1 MIHSRGLPS
10 ISTNWAAWRLFFCD
24 ERLVAPENP
33 DSTWGVYRSGLL
45 QKTPL
50 TEEQFLVVKTGLEP
64 EAAAREYQEQLSSHL
79 ASRLDLLLLGAG
91 PDGHTCSLF
100 PGHPLLQEP
109 SLEEGGRIVAH
120 ITDSPK
126 PPPQRVT
133 LTLPAVNAANCC
145 VFAACGAGK
154 ADMMA
159 RLLAK
164 EKEGLPAQLVMPK

>member
-1 MIHSRGLPS
+1 MYL
-10 ISTNWAAWRLFFCD
+10 
-24 ERLVAPENP
+24 
-33 DSTWGVYRSGLL
+33 
-45 QKTPL
+45 
-50 TEEQFLVVKTGLEP
+50 
-64 EAAAREYQEQLSSHL
+64 
-79 ASRLDLLLLGAG
+79 
-91 PDGHTCSLF
+91 CSLSF
-100 PGHPLLQEP
+100 QVLVTDDNEYQEP

-120 ITDSPK
+120 ISDSPK

-164 EKEGLPAQLVMPK
+164 EKEGLPAQLIMPK